1 MSFDVVI
8 RSVAALAA
16 VGLVASPALV
26 ALASKA
32 KALWQ
37 SRHLEA
43 GKEATPPTVGIAEQR
58 TVLELANRLRLAGCT
73 EGVSLCQQLLDVLLT
88 GCPKV
93 KK

>member
-1 MSFDVVI
+1 MNLDVVV

-16 VGLVASPALV
+16 VGVVASPLIV
-26 ALASKA
+26 AVVRKA
-32 KALWQ
+32 QAVWQ
-37 SRHLEA
+37 SHRVEA
-43 GKEATPPTVGIAEQR
+43 GKEAAAPTVGIAEQR
-58 TVLELANRLRLAGCT
+58 AVLELANRLRLAGCS